1 MNTVIHTVAAVTALA
16 ITGLASASEPVAN
29 TLSWDCA
36 RAGAP
41 GLGEVKELFETSS
54 NQYASQLRARLQ
66 SRLRAECQRGAERIL
81 VVLARPSSSEDVHL
95 AAVPT
100 ETAVANGARL
110 AD

>member
-1 MNTVIHTVAAVTALA
+1 MNTVIRTVAAVAALA
-16 ITGLASASEPVAN
+16 VTGLASAGEPAAN

-41 GLGEVKELFETSS
+41 GLGEVKELFQTA
-54 NQYASQLRARLQ
+54 NNDYA
-66 SRLRAECQRGAERIL
+66 SRLRVRLQAKLSAECQRGAERIL
-81 VVLARPSSSEDVHL
+81 VVLARPSSSEDLRL

-100 ETAVANGARL
+100 ETAAAIGTRL

>member
-1 MNTVIHTVAAVTALA
+1 MNTVIRTVAAVAALA
-16 ITGLASASEPVAN
+16 VTGLASASGPVAS

-54 NQYASQLRARLQ
+54 NHYASQLRARLQ

-81 VVLARPSSSEDVHL
+81 VVLARPSSSDEVRL
-95 AAVPT
+95 AAAPT
-100 ETAVANGARL
+100 ETAVANGAR
-110 AD
+110 AAE